1 MGSDSELKEENR
13 KLKEKIE
20 KDLQPKIDKLVKD
33 NNDKNEKEKKLLD
46 DNTKLKNSLKKQN
59 SVRLKNQIDLS
70 PQEIQRMME
79 ENSQLREEIDSLK
92 LKVSNLNIENNEY
105 KNYSANLF
113 AENNQLKLS
122 CGQYQLMLQT
132 SNSNQNMNNNNN
144 NMNSW
149 RTQINDLINTNNFN
163 NIPKTFNNN
172 FNNNNFINNNFN
184 NNFNNTGFGPNMNTM
199 IQGMNMGGV
208 SGWRDL
214 YNTKNQNANQLQG
227 TVNFS
232 GGRKVNL
239 LFRTTKGMKINMMI
253 DFGKTVRE
261 MIEIY
266 FKRVEK
272 PDLINRPQDICFIFN
287 AKRIDFNEQRKVEDY
302 FGGIFANITVNDVKD
317 LIGA

>member
-1 MGSDSELKEENR
+1 MA
-13 KLKEKIE
+13 I
-20 KDLQPKIDKLVKD
+20 
-33 NNDKNEKEKKLLD
+33 
-46 DNTKLKNSLKKQN
+46 
-59 SVRLKNQIDLS
+59 
-70 PQEIQRMME
+70 
-79 ENSQLREEIDSLK
+79 
-92 LKVSNLNIENNEY
+92 
-105 KNYSANLF
+105 
-113 AENNQLKLS
+113 
-122 CGQYQLMLQT
+122 
-132 SNSNQNMNNNNN
+132 NQNMSIMPNFIFNNNNFNNFNNNNFNNNNFNNNFNNNNFNNNFNSNNFNNNNN
-144 NMNSW
+144 NF
-149 RTQINDLINTNNFN
+149 INNNFN
-163 NIPKTFNNN
+163 NNNFNNK

-214 YNTKNQNANQLQG
+214 YNTKNQNVNQLQG

>member
-1 MGSDSELKEENR
+1 MA
-13 KLKEKIE
+13 I
-20 KDLQPKIDKLVKD
+20 
-33 NNDKNEKEKKLLD
+33 
-46 DNTKLKNSLKKQN
+46 
-59 SVRLKNQIDLS
+59 
-70 PQEIQRMME
+70 
-79 ENSQLREEIDSLK
+79 
-92 LKVSNLNIENNEY
+92 
-105 KNYSANLF
+105 
-113 AENNQLKLS
+113 
-122 CGQYQLMLQT
+122 
-132 SNSNQNMNNNNN
+132 NQNMSIMPNFIFNN
-144 NMNSW
+144 
-149 RTQINDLINTNNFN
+149 NNFN
-163 NIPKTFNNN
+163 NFNNN
-172 FNNNNFINNNFN
+172 NFNNNNFNNKFNNNNFINNNFN
-184 NNFNNTGFGPNMNTM
+184 NNFNNTGFGPNMNTI

-214 YNTKNQNANQLQG
+214 YNTKNQNVNQLQG

>member
-1 MGSDSELKEENR
+1 MA
-13 KLKEKIE
+13 I
-20 KDLQPKIDKLVKD
+20 
-33 NNDKNEKEKKLLD
+33 
-46 DNTKLKNSLKKQN
+46 
-59 SVRLKNQIDLS
+59 
-70 PQEIQRMME
+70 
-79 ENSQLREEIDSLK
+79 
-92 LKVSNLNIENNEY
+92 
-105 KNYSANLF
+105 
-113 AENNQLKLS
+113 
-122 CGQYQLMLQT
+122 
-132 SNSNQNMNNNNN
+132 NQNMSIMPNFIFNN
-144 NMNSW
+144 
-149 RTQINDLINTNNFN
+149 NNFN
-163 NIPKTFNNN
+163 NFNNNNFNNN
-172 FNNNNFINNNFN
+172 FNNNNFINNNFNNNNFNNKFNNNNNFINNNFN

>member
-1 MGSDSELKEENR
+1 MA
-13 KLKEKIE
+13 I
-20 KDLQPKIDKLVKD
+20 
-33 NNDKNEKEKKLLD
+33 
-46 DNTKLKNSLKKQN
+46 
-59 SVRLKNQIDLS
+59 
-70 PQEIQRMME
+70 
-79 ENSQLREEIDSLK
+79 
-92 LKVSNLNIENNEY
+92 
-105 KNYSANLF
+105 
-113 AENNQLKLS
+113 
-122 CGQYQLMLQT
+122 
-132 SNSNQNMNNNNN
+132 NQNMSIMPNFIFNN
-144 NMNSW
+144 
-149 RTQINDLINTNNFN
+149 NNFN
-163 NIPKTFNNN
+163 NNNFNNNNFNNNFNNNNFNNNFNNNN

-184 NNFNNTGFGPNMNTM
+184 NNNFINNNFNNNNFNNNFNNTGFGPNLNTM